1 MTEFT
6 GLAALV
12 TGGASGIGLATARML
27 AGRGARVAVLDR
39 EPAGVGGGLA
49 SVIADVT
56 DDDAVRRAVGE
67 ATAAIGGLDILVNN
81 AGNGAT
87 GTVADNPDGEWPPE

>member
-27 AGRGARVAVLDR
+27 AGRGARVAVLDTD
-39 EPAGVGGGLA
+39 PADTGGGLI

-56 DDDAVRRAVGE
+56 DDEAVHRA
-67 ATAAIGGLDILVNN
+67 AAS
-81 AGNGAT
+81 T
-87 GTVADNPDGEWPPE
+87 SW